1 MENFDFFDSISDDM
15 RYYAYFGDVY
25 LCGDMNS
32 RTACLSDSVENLGL
46 DRYVDLPETDEALTS
61 IPERR
66 SFDLSVNAFG
76 HKLISLCK
84 EHDLKIVN
92 GRLEPGRFT
101 YLSSCGASLVDYFI
115 TQTKNYSNISSLN
128 VHDLSEFSDHC
139 IIEICFEFAL
149 KPNNADTNSYDK
161 ITWDSSKRDTLLITL
176 EHKRHL
182 FDEAANLSCANAAE
196 IDTKTKQLTDLMYD
210 ACFSVFG
217 KTVTGVNRKVPDV
230 QKKAPWFDEDCRATK
245 ASFLNAK
252 RVFRDNTFS
261 TARKESFL
269 EARKKYA
276 LAKRKARRKFDQSE
290 RARYSNMGKNSPKQ
304 FWRTINNL
312 RKGKQTKTQPIGIDE
327 FAEHF
332 KRISN
337 ISNITNHAFDP
348 NPNVAQTDIEELDR
362 DISFG
367 EIEKAIN
374 SLKRGKSPGF
384 DGILCDFFK
393 DAKTFITPYLLK
405 SYNEIFN
412 SGIYPESWSNGLIVP
427 IHKKGDTSE
436 PNNYRGITLIS
447 TYAKIFSLILRNRL
461 NEWCEKEHV
470 FNEFQ
475 FGFRNERS
483 TSDCIFILHSLI
495 QKTLNE
501 NSKLYC
507 AFVDYE
513 KAFDTVKRDAL
524 WFKLMDSGISCKM
537 IRIIKSLYGKVFAAV
552 KLNAKVSDY
561 FEVSLGVKQGEPLSP
576 LLFILF
582 INDVHADLIGDND
595 DSVVNGLTITQIC
608 IILLLFADDM
618 VLFSKDPDELQLLL
632 NKLHVYS
639 CEWGLKVNTAK
650 TKILVFHKRR
660 MNIDFIWIYNGEN
673 LEIVESFSYLGMKFH
688 YTGNL
693 EPGVKALSDQAL
705 RATNCLLSLF
715 KRVSLDL
722 KTKISLFDSLVTPIL
737 LYGSEVWGV
746 QGFDCIDKVHIKF
759 LKMLL
764 GVRPQTPNY
773 AVYGELG
780 RFPLSVISKERAVKF
795 WLKLLKNP
803 ESLTY

>member
-1 MENFDFFDSISDDM
+1 
-15 RYYAYFGDVY
+15 
-25 LCGDMNS
+25 
-32 RTACLSDSVENLGL
+32 
-46 DRYVDLPETDEALTS
+46 
-61 IPERR
+61 
-66 SFDLSVNAFG
+66 
-76 HKLISLCK
+76 
-84 EHDLKIVN
+84 
-92 GRLEPGRFT
+92 
-101 YLSSCGASLVDYFI
+101 
-115 TQTKNYSNISSLN
+115 
-128 VHDLSEFSDHC
+128 
-139 IIEICFEFAL
+139 
-149 KPNNADTNSYDK
+149 
-161 ITWDSSKRDTLLITL
+161 
-176 EHKRHL
+176 
-182 FDEAANLSCANAAE
+182 
-196 IDTKTKQLTDLMYD
+196 
-210 ACFSVFG
+210 
-217 KTVTGVNRKVPDV
+217 
-230 QKKAPWFDEDCRATK
+230 
-245 ASFLNAK
+245 
-252 RVFRDNTFS
+252 
-261 TARKESFL
+261 
-269 EARKKYA
+269 
-276 LAKRKARRKFDQSE
+276 
-290 RARYSNMGKNSPKQ
+290 MGKKSPKQ
-304 FWRTINNL
+304 FWKTVNNL
-312 RKGKQTKTQPIGIDE
+312 RKGKQSKSQPIGIDA

-332 KRISN
+332 KHISN
-337 ISNITNHAFDP
+337 IANRPNQTFDLDP
-348 NPNVAQTDIEELDR
+348 DAAQTDIEELDR
-362 DISFG
+362 NISLD

-384 DGILCDFFK
+384 DGILCDFFI
-393 DAKTFITPYLLK
+393 DAKYFIAPYLLTT
-405 SYNEIFN
+405 YNEIFN

-427 IHKKGDTSE
+427 IHKKGDTAE

-483 TSDCIFILHSLI
+483 TSDCIFILNSLI

-537 IRIIKSLYGKVFAAV
+537 IRMIKSLYAKVFAAV
-552 KLNAKVSDY
+552 KLNGNISDY
-561 FEVSLGVKQGEPLSP
+561 FEVSLGVKQGGPLSP

-582 INDVHADLIGDND
+582 INDVHADLIGEND
-595 DSVVNGLTITQIC
+595 DSVVNGLTLTQIC

-618 VLFSKDPDELQLLL
+618 VIFSKDPDELQLLL
-632 NKLHVYS
+632 NKLHRYS

-650 TKILVFHKRR
+650 TKILVFQKRR
-660 MNIDFIWIYNGEN
+660 MNISFIWTFNGEN
-673 LEIVESFSYLGMKFH
+673 LEIVESFCYLGMKFH

-715 KRVSLDL
+715 KRVSFDL

-737 LYGSEVWGV
+737 LYGSEVWGM

-759 LKMLL
+759 LKILL

-780 RFPLSVISKERAVKF
+780 RFPLSVICKERAVKF
-795 WLKLLKNP
+795 WLKLLKNRQ
-803 ESLTY
+803 SLTFQVLMSEVEVTNNNLLRNQIIKKRHWATNMKTLIELLGFGEAWYNQFVDIPNLNVIRTRIRDQFMQHWCNHINNTPKLEYYSMFKTTFCFEKYLDCITNDNFRKSLTSFRVSAHNLEIERGKYYNIPRNMRVCKLCNMQAVESEFHFLLTCPAYRQLRQQYIGPSSWATIEKFTSLMSVSSKRRLLNLSKFIYLANCNRMAALANIADS